1 MARLFKKRYHPP
13 GTAPGTLT
21 EHATTGNA
29 ARITAMLY
37 DAQETHLLPE
47 NTLKELPQPK
57 QGGQLWVHVQGTPD
71 ARQLNQLGRRFG
83 LHPLALE
90 DVANVG
96 QRPKI
101 DQYDQNLF
109 VVLGMPVLTGKEL
122 HVADISLF
130 LGKDFVISVCEGV
143 EDPFREV
150 RKRLQN
156 GGGRLRQM
164 GADFLFYALIDTVVD
179 QAYPVLETLG
189 ETIETLEVELLE
201 RPNRDM
207 LGQLHLLKRELIL
220 LRRQLWPA
228 RDLLSQMMR
237 NDLELLHPE
246 TLGYFRDAHDHA
258 VQIIDLIESYRDI
271 TASML
276 DVYLSSMSH
285 RLNDIMRVLT
295 VITTIFMPL
304 TFIAGIYGMNFVAN
318 EKSVWAMPEIRTTYG
333 YPVVLGVMLVI
344 AVGMLL
350 SFRRNGWLR

>member
-21 EHATTGNA
+21 EHAPTGNA
-29 ARITAMLY
+29 VRITAMLY

-47 NTLKELPQPK
+47 YALERLPQPEE
-57 QGGQLWVHVQGTPD
+57 GGRLWVHVQGTPD
-71 ARQLNQLGRRFG
+71 TRQLDQLGRRFG

-109 VVLGMPVLTGKEL
+109 VVLGMPVLMGNEL

-130 LGKDFVISVCEGV
+130 LGKDFVISVCEGAD
-143 EDPFREV
+143 DPFVEV

-156 GGGRLRQM
+156 GSGRLRQL

-189 ETIETLEVELLE
+189 ETIETLEVELLD

-318 EKSVWAMPEIRTTYG
+318 DKSFWAMPEIRTTYG
-333 YPVVLGVMLVI
+333 YPVVLGVMLII

-350 SFRRNGWLR
+350 SFRRSGWLR

>member
-13 GTAPGTLT
+13 GTAPGTLI
-21 EHATTGNA
+21 EHTPAGNA
-29 ARITAMLY
+29 ARITVMLY

-47 NTLKELPQPK
+47 TALERLPKPKE
-57 QGGQLWVHVQGTPD
+57 GGRLWVHVQGTPD
-71 ARQLNQLGRRFG
+71 ARQLNQLGKRFG

-109 VVLGMPVLTGKEL
+109 VVLGMPMLVADEL

-130 LGKDFVISVCEGV
+130 LGKDFVISVCEGA
-143 EDPFREV
+143 EDPFVEV

-156 GGGRLRQM
+156 GGGRLRQL
-164 GADFLFYALIDTVVD
+164 GADFLFYTLIDTVVD

-189 ETIETLEVELLE
+189 ETIETLEVELLD

-220 LRRQLWPA
+220 LRRQLWPT

-237 NDLELLHPE
+237 NDLQLLHPE

-271 TASML
+271 TASLL

-295 VITTIFMPL
+295 VITTVFMPL
-304 TFIAGIYGMNFVAN
+304 TFIAGVYGMNFVAN
-318 EKSVWAMPEIRTTYG
+318 EHSWWAMPEIRTTYG
-333 YPVVLGVMLVI
+333 YPVVMLTMVVI
-344 AVGMLL
+344 AGGMLGL
-350 SFRRNGWLR
+350 FRRYGWLK

>member
-1 MARLFKKRYHPP
+1 MARLFKKRYNLP
-13 GTAPGTLT
+13 GTAPGTLP
-21 EHATTGNA
+21 EIATTGVA
-29 ARITAMLY
+29 AKVTSMVY
-37 DAQETHLLPE
+37 DPRETDLLRE
-47 NTLKELPQPK
+47 DFLDNILVPK
-57 QGGQLWVHVQGTPD
+57 NGKQLWIHVQGTPD
-71 ARQLNQLGRRFG
+71 THQLNQLGQQFD

-96 QRPKI
+96 QRPKM
-101 DQYDQNLF
+101 DLYEKVLF
-109 VVLGMPVLTGKEL
+109 VVMGMPVLVGEDL

-130 LGKDFVISVCEGV
+130 LGQDFVISVCEGA
-143 EDPFREV
+143 EDPFVAV

-201 RPNRDM
+201 RPSRDM

-237 NDLELLHPE
+237 SDLELLHPE
-246 TLGYFRDAHDHA
+246 TRGYFRDAHDHA

-304 TFIAGIYGMNFVAN
+304 SFIAGLYGMNFVAN
-318 EKSVWAMPEIRTTYG
+318 EKSPWAMPELRTTYG
-333 YPVVLGVMLVI
+333 YPVVLGVMLII
-344 AVGMLL
+344 AVGMLV
-350 SFRRNGWLR
+350 SFKRNGWLR